1 MNLPAATPPPFNVR
15 MARLVPFPSL
25 RDADKQAALDAVNSI
40 RAYYPWSQKQYAL
53 SGVTDVYLLCASGT
67 CFGFLECTFKN
78 LDLARASPPEL
89 FLHELHVA
97 PSAQHQGVGGWALQ
111 HLMAKGLVIRMIVV
125 NENTRMLALVDQL
138 GAKHSSISEH
148 TRTVTLPP
156 LQRGVDAA

>member
-40 RAYYPWSQKQYAL
+40 RANYPWSQKQYAL
-53 SGVTDVYLLCASGT
+53 SGVTDVYLLRASGI
-67 CFGFLECTFKN
+67 CFGFLECTVEN

-111 HLMAKGLVIRMIVV
+111 HLMTKGLAIRMIVV
-125 NENTRMLALVDQL
+125 NENTRMLALADQL

-156 LQRGVDAA
+156 LQRGVGAA